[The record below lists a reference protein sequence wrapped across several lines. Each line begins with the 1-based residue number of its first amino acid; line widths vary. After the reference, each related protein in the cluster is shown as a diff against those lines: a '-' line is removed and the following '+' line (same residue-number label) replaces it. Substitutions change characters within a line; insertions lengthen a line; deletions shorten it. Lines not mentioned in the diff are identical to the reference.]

1 MIETTALIASIAL
14 PMWNIPLIVRII
26 RRKSSEDISLPWAL
40 GVWVCTVM
48 IFPQAVTSD
57 EFVWKIFS
65 IINLVTFSGVTAA
78 VVFFRLKKNKTGSL

>member
-1 MIETTALIASIAL
+1 MALIASIAL

-26 RRKSSEDISLPWAL
+26 QRKSSEDISLPWAL

-48 IFPQAVTSD
+48 MFPQAVTSD

-65 IINLVTFSGVTAA
+65 IINMVTFSGVTMA
-78 VVFFRLKKNKTGSL
+78 VVFYRLKKKKVERL